1 MEPIFDVNTYI
12 AIKQWGSL
20 ISGITFIVFFA
31 VVFVRFF
38 SLLIY
43 YKIKDWIE
51 AYKDHKKWK
60 ENIENSPNVFEEFTK
75 KPKTEKER
83 LKNLKE
89 DF

>member
-1 MEPIFDVNTYI
+1 MEPIMNVNTYI

-20 ISGITFIVFFA
+20 ITGISVLVIFA
-31 VVFVRFF
+31 IFFVRFVPV
-38 SLLIY
+38 LIKNWIDD
-43 YKIKDWIE
+43 YKR
-51 AYKDHKKWK
+51 HKKWK

-89 DF
+89 DL

>member
-1 MEPIFDVNTYI
+1 MEPIMDVNTYI

-20 ISGITFIVFFA
+20 ISGITILVIFA
-31 VVFVRFF
+31 IFFVRFVPV
-38 SLLIY
+38 LI
-43 YKIKDWIE
+43 KNWIE
-51 AYKDHKKWK
+51 DHKHHKKWK

-83 LKNLKE
+83 MKDLKE

>member
-1 MEPIFDVNTYI
+1 MDVNTYI

-20 ISGITFIVFFA
+20 ISGITIIVLFA
-31 VVFVRFF
+31 IVFVRCVPV
-38 SLLIY
+38 LIY
-43 YKIKDWIE
+43 YKIKEWIE
-51 AYKDHKKWK
+51 NYKDHKKWR

-83 LKNLKE
+83 LKNIKE

>member
-1 MEPIFDVNTYI
+1 MEPIMDVNTYI

-20 ISGITFIVFFA
+20 ISGITILVIFA
-31 VVFVRFF
+31 IFFVRFVPV
-38 SLLIY
+38 LI
-43 YKIKDWIE
+43 KNWIE
-51 AYKDHKKWK
+51 DHKHHKKWK

-83 LKNLKE
+83 IKDLKE

>member
-1 MEPIFDVNTYI
+1 MEPIMDVNTYI

-20 ISGITFIVFFA
+20 ITGISVLVIFA
-31 VVFVRFF
+31 IVFVRCVPV
-38 SLLIY
+38 LIY

-51 AYKDHKKWK
+51 NYKDHKKWK
-60 ENIENSPNVFEEFTK
+60 ENIENSPNVFEEFLK

>member
-12 AIKQWGSL
+12 VIKQWGSL
-20 ISGITFIVFFA
+20 IGGITCILIFAFF
-31 VVFVRFF
+31 FVRFVTV
-38 SLLIY
+38 LIY

-51 AYKDHKKWK
+51 DYKYHKKWK

-83 LKNLKE
+83 LKDMKE

>member
-1 MEPIFDVNTYI
+1 MEPIMDANTYI
-12 AIKQWGSL
+12 AIEQWGTL
-20 ISGITFIVFFA
+20 ITGVSVILIFAFFL
-31 VVFVRFF
+31 VRFVPV
-38 SLLIY
+38 LIY
-43 YKIKDWIE
+43 YKIKDWIDD
-51 AYKDHKKWK
+51 YKRHKKWK